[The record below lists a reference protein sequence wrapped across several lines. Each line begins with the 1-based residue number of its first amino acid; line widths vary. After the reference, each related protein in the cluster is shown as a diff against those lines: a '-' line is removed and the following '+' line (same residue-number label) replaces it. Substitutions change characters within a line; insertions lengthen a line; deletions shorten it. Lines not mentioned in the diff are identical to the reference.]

1 MSTDASFPIPE
12 RLHVES
18 LSAGPDGIIIH
29 TAPKDLDGRCPECTG
44 HSRRI
49 HSRYTRTLA
58 DLPWAGISVHL
69 RVRARKFFCDDSSCV
84 QKIFAE
90 RLDEVAR
97 PRARRTDR
105 QNEALVL
112 IGLSLGGR
120 AGARLAVE
128 LGLLTGRD
136 ALLEQA
142 KNADPFGNPSATG
155 KVRVLGVDDFAFK
168 KGHSYGTILVDLER
182 HKVVDLLSERSQ
194 ESLLA

>member
-1 MSTDASFPIPE
+1 MDTNTSFSIPE
-12 RLHVES
+12 RLYVET
-18 LSAGPDGIIIH
+18 LGAVPDGITIH
-29 TAPKDLDGRCPECTG
+29 TAPKDPGGRCPGCG
-44 HSRRI
+44 GCSRRV

-69 RVRARKFFCDDSSCV
+69 RVRARKFFCDDPSCA

-90 RLDEVAR
+90 RLDEVAQ

-105 QNEALVL
+105 QNEALLL

-128 LGLLTGRD
+128 LGLLVGHD
-136 ALLEQA
+136 ALLERA
-142 KNADPFGNPSATG
+142 KSADRTG
-155 KVRVLGVDDFAFK
+155 RDGAEKVRVLGVDDFAFR

-182 HKVVDLLSERSQ
+182 HKQTDP
-194 ESLLA
+194 